1 MGENVDLAIRNKE
14 DKKKNYEIAL
24 KKLEDDI
31 IKEESLSM
39 SMPKFLGAIL
49 VEQTENTEDQDIIVT
64 ENGKKSTEMVGMN
77 ISMEYEKSEGRIP
90 VDVSE
95 NNLGFDIKSKDN
107 EGNIRYI
114 EVKARSDEGLVK
126 LTLNE
131 WFKAKRF
138 KKAFW
143 LYVVVNIE
151 NNPALYAVQDP
162 VYNLKAKQV
171 HEISLLIYPDEWKKG
186 EKVYEK
192 VI

>member
-1 MGENVDLAIRNKE
+1 MI
-14 DKKKNYEIAL
+14 
-24 KKLEDDI
+24 
-31 IKEESLSM
+31 
-39 SMPKFLGAIL
+39 
-49 VEQTENTEDQDIIVT
+49 
-64 ENGKKSTEMVGMN
+64 GMN
-77 ISMEYEKSEGRIP
+77 ISMEYEQSEGRIP

-107 EGNIRYI
+107 DGNIRYI

-138 KKAFW
+138 KKTFW

-151 NNPALYAVQDP
+151 NNPTLYAVQDP